1 VNVAAPVQTRLLVVL
16 GLVAAAVL
24 AFVLFRGN
32 LPGGDEPTASTA
44 PVVRTPAAKHATTRP
59 SPATPNAAKPRKP
72 VVVLNP
78 GLPTNLARAL
88 RREKVVVAAVFA
100 AGAGDLGAVA
110 EARTGAHK
118 VGAGF
123 VTLNV
128 LEERKA
134 RALQKL
140 AGPLSA
146 PSVLV
151 FKRPGKIALRFDG
164 FADSAVVAQAAHNA
178 GAR

>member
-1 VNVAAPVQTRLLVVL
+1 MNVAAPVQTRLLVVL

-24 AFVLFRGN
+24 AFVLLRGN
-32 LPGGDEPTASTA
+32 LLGGDEPTASTA
-44 PVVRTPAAKHATTRP
+44 PAVRTPAATPATTKP
-59 SPATPNAAKPRKP
+59 SPTKPNAKPRTP

-78 GLPTNLARAL
+78 GLPTTLARAL

-100 AGAGDLGAVA
+100 AGAGDLSAVA
-110 EARTGAHK
+110 EARTGAHE

-134 RALQKL
+134 RALEKL